1 MKTEFLLLLTG
12 LTVVLT
18 PNTST
23 SAPTVPT
30 LQERVQAV
38 REHLTLHIT
47 DDCAPSVTS
56 TLATST
62 PNDVLYAWLNW
73 GNWYYGGVWN
83 NFNQWG
89 KF

>member
-1 MKTEFLLLLTG
+1 MKSEFLSSLAS

-23 SAPTVPT
+23 STPTGLT

-38 REHLTLHIT
+38 RKSLTPLIT
-47 DDCAPSVTS
+47 DRAQSATTALKTTTS
-56 TLATST
+56 REMIA
-62 PNDVLYAWLNW
+62 AWLNW
-73 GNWYYGGVWN
+73 GDWLNGGLWN

-89 KF
+89 NF